1 MKHDSPT
8 STFLTLR
15 LHLHSVASA
24 ILHSDDEAEDALQE
38 LFVRTWQ
45 RPADKPG
52 YYFNALRNICIDAL
66 RRRHASVEFDSVQIA
81 QSEDSVE
88 RRDTIEHVRRIVESN
103 LNGTVRKVFEM
114 YVYDELDYDEI
125 SDRLGIS
132 VEAARTA
139 LSRARK
145 TIRNKCEL

>member
-1 MKHDSPT
+1 M
-8 STFLTLR
+8 
-15 LHLHSVASA
+15 
-24 ILHSDDEAEDALQE
+24 
-38 LFVRTWQ
+38 
-45 RPADKPG
+45 
-52 YYFNALRNICIDAL
+52 
-66 RRRHASVEFDSVQIA
+66 QIA

>member
-1 MKHDSPT
+1 MK
-8 STFLTLR
+8 
-15 LHLHSVASA
+15 HSVASA

-52 YYFNALRNICIDAL
+52 YYLNALRNICIDAL
-66 RRRHASVEFDSVQIA
+66 RRRHASVEVDSVQIA